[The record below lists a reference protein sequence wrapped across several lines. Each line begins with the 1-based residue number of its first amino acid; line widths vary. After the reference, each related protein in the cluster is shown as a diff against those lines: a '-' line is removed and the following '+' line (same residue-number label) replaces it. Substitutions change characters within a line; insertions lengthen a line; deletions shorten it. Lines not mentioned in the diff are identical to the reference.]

1 MPFPGNNHGLPM
13 LSSHKRP
20 AEDTTHP
27 YSRQP
32 HPHART
38 SARNA
43 SLSSTTGAAGSSSG
57 PRAQAHNRT
66 AADAEGATAV
76 ISSSNFE
83 TIAALLQF
91 RILEFPKLSAS
102 PSRQHYQKLRFQK
115 SMVNQTRILLA
126 AAVLVVEIPKL
137 ARLED
142 RNHRFRITSRLD
154 RMKTFIE
161 LTRDLASIHPQ
172 VFGGAREFKNYL
184 ATPPGQ
190 HERLGRT
197 AMLTISMRLLDL
209 DDAIKSR
216 HERLLREKEEEGE
229 RVVAWLDQEKQF
241 EDYEDENPEEAPVIY
256 SESEEKEEEE
266 APLLRAGPATRRE
279 YDDRHLNGQSVSFSG
294 TRFFLNTEQGRPSTY
309 GGSYDTAQSDA
320 WSESDRAQLKR
331 QDQQQRLTMLEVDS
345 LRVTAVEQES
355 RIISLERKLKEQTG
369 DKE

>member
-1 MPFPGNNHGLPM
+1 
-13 LSSHKRP
+13 
-20 AEDTTHP
+20 
-27 YSRQP
+27 
-32 HPHART
+32 
-38 SARNA
+38 
-43 SLSSTTGAAGSSSG
+43 
-57 PRAQAHNRT
+57 
-66 AADAEGATAV
+66 
-76 ISSSNFE
+76 
-83 TIAALLQF
+83 
-91 RILEFPKLSAS
+91 
-102 PSRQHYQKLRFQK
+102 
-115 SMVNQTRILLA
+115 
-126 AAVLVVEIPKL
+126 
-137 ARLED
+137 
-142 RNHRFRITSRLD
+142 
-154 RMKTFIE
+154 
-161 LTRDLASIHPQ
+161 
-172 VFGGAREFKNYL
+172 
-184 ATPPGQ
+184 
-190 HERLGRT
+190 
-197 AMLTISMRLLDL
+197 MLTISMRLLDL

-266 APLLRAGPATRRE
+266 APLLRAGLATRRE
-279 YDDRHLNGQSVSFSG
+279 YDDRHLNGRSVSFSG

>member
-83 TIAALLQF
+83 VYYQDPPYAADLIDPRRRNKTIAALLQF
-91 RILEFPKLSAS
+91 GILEFPKLSAS

-172 VFGGAREFKNYL
+172 VFGGVTSTALAKLYKNIVSKAREFKNYL
-184 ATPPGQ
+184 ATPPG
-190 HERLGRT
+190 
-197 AMLTISMRLLDL
+197 
-209 DDAIKSR
+209 
-216 HERLLREKEEEGE
+216 
-229 RVVAWLDQEKQF
+229 
-241 EDYEDENPEEAPVIY
+241 
-256 SESEEKEEEE
+256 
-266 APLLRAGPATRRE
+266 
-279 YDDRHLNGQSVSFSG
+279 
-294 TRFFLNTEQGRPSTY
+294 
-309 GGSYDTAQSDA
+309 
-320 WSESDRAQLKR
+320 
-331 QDQQQRLTMLEVDS
+331 
-345 LRVTAVEQES
+345 
-355 RIISLERKLKEQTG
+355 
-369 DKE
+369 